1 MFRTCFFAYLALHVP
16 SLSYPPHTCV
26 ESSILSSCGINQYVI
41 YPSTYIII
49 TYIKIGTH
57 DLNGNRRRSSTEE
70 ENMYGGEDDAFNS
83 PTNNGKKWTSAK
95 GAVKGT
101 SAFAHRGAVAPNKM
115 NKSPSSDNEK
125 EMGGS
130 GGGVGAS
137 FDGGSS
143 VGASFDRSPVNA
155 SLSGGGA
162 GVRRSSINSSTSSLT
177 GGGGERRGS
186 VGNMT
191 NNSSA
196 GGKKGRRKSVK
207 DVKLNSVIIPNSPVR
222 FVPKKEKKSSNQK
235 DVGKV
240 FPSTGPSPPSKV
252 KTFGGRKGT

>member
-1 MFRTCFFAYLALHVP
+1 M
-16 SLSYPPHTCV
+16 
-26 ESSILSSCGINQYVI
+26 
-41 YPSTYIII
+41 
-49 TYIKIGTH
+49 KIGTH

-70 ENMYGGEDDAFNS
+70 ENMYGGEEDAFNS
-83 PTNNGKKWTSAK
+83 PSNGKKWTSAK

-125 EMGGS
+125 EMGGGS
-130 GGGVGAS
+130 GGVGAS

-143 VGASFDRSPVNA
+143 VGASFDRSPINA
-155 SLSGGGA
+155 SLSGGA
-162 GVRRSSINSSTSSLT
+162 GVRRSSTNSSTSSLT

-191 NNSSA
+191 NNSGA
-196 GGKKGRRKSVK
+196 GKKGRRKSVK

-222 FVPKKEKKSSNQK
+222 FVPKKEKKSNQK